1 MLDKKTYD
9 GVVKLF
15 LGGKWGD
22 ASCAMSVHEDG
33 IFISVYPGNFK
44 GIPLTMR
51 FDVDLLIK
59 IADWLRE
66 EDEEI
71 EGCKDDIDI
80 DDLIFDR
87 LEHLEEEMDGS
98 LAVFEKV
105 LNDLK
110 ARVAKLEASKTT
122 GNGRRSGGFYGTEFP
137 QDLAVK
143 LVNL

>member
-71 EGCKDDIDI
+71 EGFDDEMDI
-80 DDLIFDR
+80 DDLIFGR
-87 LEHLEEEMDGS
+87 LAVLEE
-98 LAVFEKV
+98 
-105 LNDLK
+105 
-110 ARVAKLEASKTT
+110 RVAKLEAKPVI
-122 GNGRRSGGFYGTEFP
+122 NGRRSGGFYGTEFP
-137 QDLAVK
+137 QDFAIK
-143 LVNL
+143 LVNSEF